1 MNTNRLLWLN
11 HRQRC
16 SLYQQKRDSGTLPP
30 LAVAANIAVIIHNAP
45 RDALVLPQRII
56 QTFTGE
62 LLIRDIT
69 INVE

>member
-16 SLYQQKRDSGTLPP
+16 SLYQQKHDSGTLPP
-30 LAVAANIAVIIHNAP
+30 LAVAANIAVVIHIDPRNA
-45 RDALVLPQRII
+45 VTLPHCIV

-62 LLIRDIT
+62 W
-69 INVE
+69 